1 LHDGDWKLD
10 GQRIPVLVLEDEPET
25 RLIYERFLRDSPFQM
40 IPAASIRQ
48 ARDVMRWVQ
57 PRAMVLDILLPGGD
71 AWKWLASLKTN
82 PAMRAIPILVATTVE
97 DQGKGYALGADE
109 YFVKPLQREVL
120 LGALARLT
128 GSEVCLQKP
137 QGPIETGLQPC
148 VLIIDDQAASR
159 YILVKLMREEFL
171 VREASNGVDG
181 LRMAKEIAPRLIF
194 LDLNMP
200 DVSGFELLDQL
211 KGDPI
216 TRGIPVAIVTS
227 LVLTEAERSRL
238 ENQACAIINK
248 TELSRERLA
257 RLLARVSAEPIT
269 STDAAAQEPGAPQ

>member
-1 LHDGDWKLD
+1 
-10 GQRIPVLVLEDEPET
+10 
-25 RLIYERFLRDSPFQM
+25 M

-48 ARDVMRWVQ
+48 ARDVMRSVQ
-57 PRAMVLDILLPGGD
+57 PRAIVLDILLPGGD
-71 AWKWLASLKTN
+71 TWKWLASLKTN
-82 PAMRAIPILVATTVE
+82 PATRAIPVLVATTVDDE
-97 DQGKGYALGADE
+97 RKGYALGADE
-109 YFVKPLQREVL
+109 YFVKPLQREIL

-128 GSEVCLQKP
+128 GSGVRLQKP
-137 QGPIETGLQPC
+137 QGPIEKGLQPC

-159 YILVKLMREEFL
+159 YILVKLMQDEFL
-171 VREASNGVDG
+171 VREASNGTDG

-211 KGDPI
+211 KADPI

-227 LVLTEAERSRL
+227 LVLTEAERARL

-248 TELSRERLA
+248 TELSRERVA
-257 RLLARVSAEPIT
+257 RLLARVLAEPMN
-269 STDAAAQEPGAPQ
+269 SADAAAQESGAPQ

>member
-1 LHDGDWKLD
+1 
-10 GQRIPVLVLEDEPET
+10 
-25 RLIYERFLRDSPFQM
+25 M

-48 ARDVMRWVQ
+48 ARDVMRSVQ
-57 PRAMVLDILLPGGD
+57 PRAIVLDILLPGGD
-71 AWKWLASLKTN
+71 TWKWLASLKTN
-82 PAMRAIPILVATTVE
+82 PATRAIPVLVATAVDDE
-97 DQGKGYALGADE
+97 RKGYALGADE
-109 YFVKPLQREVL
+109 YFVKPLQREIL

-128 GSEVCLQKP
+128 GSGVRLQK
-137 QGPIETGLQPC
+137 GLQPC

-159 YILVKLMREEFL
+159 YILVKLMQDEFL
-171 VREASNGVDG
+171 VREASNGTDG

-211 KGDPI
+211 KADPI

-227 LVLTEAERSRL
+227 LVLTEAERARL

-248 TELSRERLA
+248 TELSRERVA
-257 RLLARVSAEPIT
+257 RLLARVLAEPMN
-269 STDAAAQEPGAPQ
+269 SADAAAQESGAPQ